1 MHYLMY
7 YRVPNLNGECK
18 VKRIL
23 VSGHYRTPKTLKI
36 AEEEG
41 VD

>member
-1 MHYLMY
+1 MDYG
-7 YRVPNLNGECK
+7 VPNLNWDYM
-18 VKRIL
+18 VKRIMA
-23 VSGHYRTPKTLKI
+23 SGHYRTPKTLKI